1 MCGAGEARTWLLSRA
16 RTCRSITLLTSGRS
30 WTQSPKIARKRLR
43 TTSGSRDQ
51 TAQDANSATERSSSK
66 TSVFLVSIFYSFLL
80 TSLSNNG
87 KETNTKWRY
96 FLLTTAPRISIV
108 HASSDKYCC
117 LLYHQSI
124 TPHISPTIINS
135 DMAIIKIIVIE
146 KIYKNLVK
154 SDKTTNPKVLL
165 SVHLLTVCHQ
175 QGFPQFQ
182 SCSFWCTSFVA
193 DVGSSHFGLNL
204 SLQRALHLWYNSL

>member
-30 WTQSPKIARKRLR
+30 WTPSQKIARKRLR

-135 DMAIIKIIVIE
+135 DMAIIKIVVIE
-146 KIYKNLVK
+146 KNIYKNLVK
-154 SDKTTNPKVLL
+154 SDKTTNSK
-165 SVHLLTVCHQ
+165 
-175 QGFPQFQ
+175 
-182 SCSFWCTSFVA
+182 
-193 DVGSSHFGLNL
+193 
-204 SLQRALHLWYNSL
+204 ALFLFIY

>member
-1 MCGAGEARTWLLSRA
+1 MGTPS
-16 RTCRSITLLTSGRS
+16 
-30 WTQSPKIARKRLR
+30 QKIARKRLR

-80 TSLSNNG
+80 NSLS
-87 KETNTKWRY
+87 
-96 FLLTTAPRISIV
+96 TTAPRISIV
-108 HASSDKYCC
+108 HASSDRYCC

-135 DMAIIKIIVIE
+135 DMAMIKIVVIE

-154 SDKTTNPKVLL
+154 SDKTT
-165 SVHLLTVCHQ
+165 
-175 QGFPQFQ
+175 
-182 SCSFWCTSFVA
+182 
-193 DVGSSHFGLNL
+193 
-204 SLQRALHLWYNSL
+204 R